1 MHLYRFLSCVP
12 VVGAVSLATVLA
24 VSPAR
29 AAAAPRLTEEP
40 FIDVNAAAMAIKPSV
55 DIDADSDEGGHRFQ
69 FDRGHHS
76 NLMAAMLASS
86 RGPVLVMS

>member
-1 MHLYRFLSCVP
+1 MP
-12 VVGAVSLATVLA
+12 
-24 VSPAR
+24 R
-29 AAAAPRLTEEP
+29 AAAAVPGSRGLTAGALALRHDPDRRTRPFPPRHDSALP
-40 FIDVNAAAMAIKPSV
+40 FDPAALP
-55 DIDADSDEGGHRFQ
+55 ADSDEGGHRFQ